1 MALSGS
7 YTFNGTYGVNL
18 VFSWT
23 ATQNT
28 TNNSSTVSWKLYL
41 TGSSSN
47 GNGMFGF
54 GTFKINGSTV
64 YELIRGNIPDDE
76 ATRLANL
83 PLDTGIIANGTVTI
97 SHSTTGAGS
106 FTFEG
111 TGYSPY
117 YIVFGASPI
126 QLDQGITGSQTFTLN
141 TINRTSKVAATAANI
156 GENTK
161 ITITRY
167 VSSYT
172 HTLTYKFGSLTGTIA
187 TKTSNT
193 TVNWTVPTTFYAQI
207 PNATYGT
214 CTITCQTYNGSTLV
228 GSSTATFRA
237 SIKGDSCAPT
247 LSPAVVDVNSDTIA
261 LTGNANKLIRF
272 ESMVEFQSGATARNS
287 ATLKTQSV
295 VNGSVTKTDFAIGT
309 IDDVESPDFIFSATD
324 SRGLTTTQTYT
335 AEMVMYVKPTCYQ
348 KIRAELE
355 GETGARIY
363 IEVSGNYFNGSF
375 GAVSNTLKYEIKA
388 TNPDGTQTD
397 WTELPVNVTYGD
409 DNTYT
414 IDFELTG
421 YGYSSSYEFQSRITD
436 KLNVVQ
442 STVYVVRVLPIFDWD
457 KDDFNFNVPVN
468 ISADTLDIHNET
480 VLRHGKTTNNTVLS
494 GSGGHIYLRPGGTN
508 NTSGEVRITAQGNI
522 EITGDIIINGV
533 SLVTALENKG
543 IL

>member
-1 MALSGS
+1 MALSGN
-7 YTFNGTYGVNL
+7 YTIDGSYGVSL

-28 TNNSSTVSWKLYL
+28 TNNTSTVSWKMYL

-47 GNGMFGF
+47 GNGMFGL
-54 GTFKINGSTV
+54 GTFKLNNSTV
-64 YELIRGNIPDDE
+64 YEVTKGQPEIDSDE
-76 ATRLANL
+76 ANRLANL
-83 PLDTGIIANGTVTI
+83 PLDTGIITSGTLTVNHT
-97 SHSTTGAGS
+97 TTGAGS
-106 FTFEG
+106 FTF
-111 TGYSPY
+111 S
-117 YIVFGASPI
+117 ASNVAIGPTPF
-126 QLDQGITGSQTFTLN
+126 QLDSGLSGSTTFTLN

-247 LSPAVVDVNSDTIA
+247 FSPAVVDVNSDTIA

-287 ATLKTQSV
+287 ATLTTQSV

-348 KIRAELE
+348 KIKAELE
-355 GETGARIY
+355 GDTGARIY
-363 IEVSGNYFNGSF
+363 VEVSGNYFNGSF

-388 TNPDGTQTD
+388 TNPDGTETD
-397 WTELPVNVTYGD
+397 WTELPVNITYND
-409 DNTYT
+409 DNTYV

-442 STVYVVRVLPIFDWD
+442 STVYVVRVLPVFDWD

-508 NTSGEVRITAQGNI
+508 DTSGEVRITAQGNI

-543 IL
+543 II